1 MALKAL
7 QQEAVQPTLE
17 SLLAF
22 LDRDELSVP
31 GSQVE
36 AIVSGKSLLRALIAG
51 QLVLAQQ
58 EQLQQPQAAPVAEE
72 EVAEE
77 AA

>member
-1 MALKAL
+1 MALQAL

-22 LDRDELSVP
+22 LDRDDLSVP

-51 QLVLAQQ
+51 QLVLAQNQQ
-58 EQLQQPQAAPVAEE
+58 ETPAPEAAP

>member
-1 MALKAL
+1 MALQAL

-22 LDRDELSVP
+22 LDRDDLSVP

-36 AIVSGKSLLRALIAG
+36 AIVSGKSLLRALLAG
-51 QLVLAQQ
+51 QLVLAQNTQ
-58 EQLQQPQAAPVAEE
+58 EAPAPEATP